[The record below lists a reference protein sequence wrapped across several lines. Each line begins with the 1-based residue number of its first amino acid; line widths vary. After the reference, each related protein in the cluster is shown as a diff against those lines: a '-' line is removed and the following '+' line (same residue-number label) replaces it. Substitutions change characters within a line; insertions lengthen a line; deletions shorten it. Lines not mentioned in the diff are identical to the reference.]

1 MKKTRET
8 RDEVRS
14 LAARLRA
21 LTGAAERPA
30 DAVTFVDEEGESN
43 ELPAEFATATMG
55 HILLGQGRRDEARA
69 VFEAVLARQPEES
82 SALLGMTLLTED

>member
-1 MKKTRET
+1 MTKTRET
-8 RDEVRS
+8 RDEVRA

-21 LTGAAERPA
+21 IVAGGDGAPG
-30 DAVTFVDEEGESN
+30 AVTFVDEEGESN

-69 VFEAVLARQPEES
+69 VFETALARDPHDES
-82 SALLGMTLLTED
+82 ARRGMALLTEG